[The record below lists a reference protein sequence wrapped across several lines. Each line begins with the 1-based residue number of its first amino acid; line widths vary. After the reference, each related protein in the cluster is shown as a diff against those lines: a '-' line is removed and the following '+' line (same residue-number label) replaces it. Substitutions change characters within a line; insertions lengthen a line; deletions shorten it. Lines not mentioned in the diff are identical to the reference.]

1 MKDDEF
7 SQDELKE
14 LDRLYADW
22 CNDQQSHHRRPR
34 SYSDELVRSVVAHL
48 RRNRMATLTLSL
60 VQMAAGAGGSYAVLT
75 LSGQAPEAVLQALAA
90 LSALVGIG
98 GALRLIKNARKP
110 RANRR
115 GDQVGGVNVDPT
127 VDWEEYVHD

>member
-1 MKDDEF
+1 VDIARAAVPIRAGM
-7 SQDELKE
+7 
-14 LDRLYADW
+14 LDLA
-22 CNDQQSHHRRPR
+22 
-34 SYSDELVRSVVAHL
+34 
-48 RRNRMATLTLSL
+48 
-60 VQMAAGAGGSYAVLT
+60 
-75 LSGQAPEAVLQALAA
+75 AVLQALAA
-90 LSALVGIG
+90 LSALLGIG